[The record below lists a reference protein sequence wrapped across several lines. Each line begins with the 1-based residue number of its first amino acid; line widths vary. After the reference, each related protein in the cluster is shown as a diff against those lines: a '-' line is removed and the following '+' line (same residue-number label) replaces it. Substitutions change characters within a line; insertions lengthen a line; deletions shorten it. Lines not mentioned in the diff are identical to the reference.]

1 MLTRRPL
8 PTEGLDSTAFAHG
21 GAARPALHLSGRP
34 ASPVHDGGRGS
45 GLDPRTIAMATGK
58 DTAPAPADDDGE
70 HDDASK
76 APRPDDQPLPDTTD
90 ERGMPVDNPSG

>member
-1 MLTRRPL
+1 
-8 PTEGLDSTAFAHG
+8 
-21 GAARPALHLSGRP
+21 
-34 ASPVHDGGRGS
+34 
-45 GLDPRTIAMATGK
+45 MATGK